1 MQCPNRPLYLNN
13 AQLTDE
19 LIYQIFSGLHW
30 YIETM
35 RHNTDEM
42 RKEIKVLKEK
52 MK

>member
-1 MQCPNRPLYLNN
+1 MQCSNKPLYKNSL
-13 AQLTDE
+13 QLTDE
-19 LIYQIFSGLHW
+19 LIYQIFSGLYW
-30 YIETM
+30 YVETI